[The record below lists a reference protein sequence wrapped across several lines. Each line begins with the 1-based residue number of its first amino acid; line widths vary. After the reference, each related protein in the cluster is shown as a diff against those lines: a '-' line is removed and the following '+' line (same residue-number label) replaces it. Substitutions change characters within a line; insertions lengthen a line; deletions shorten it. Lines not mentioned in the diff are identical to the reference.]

1 MSKRLFALVAMI
13 AAGGVHAMEAAPVGD
28 AQAGATKAIPCSGCH
43 GMDGNSPSPEW
54 PSLAGQS
61 ADYVYR
67 QTVMFRDRDRIN
79 VLMEPFVEG
88 LSNQDIADIS
98 AHFATLAITP
108 GVADDSDIE
117 GLDTTYASLGEAIYR
132 GGVPESGVPACQAC
146 HGPTGRGIP
155 GAGYPAVAGQ
165 HAVYNA
171 ARLRFFH
178 SGQHYG
184 DENDPST
191 IMVTIAQRLQQV
203 EIDALA
209 TYMEGLHRADPAAQ
223 AELAAASHGSAL
235 VPATPDTDP
244 AAAPVPDLHAED
256 NDAGQNAGQAGS
268 GPAAEPDTGG
278 GDADATD
285 GDSGQDPTAAEQD
298 DESAATPGT

>member
-13 AAGGVHAMEAAPVGD
+13 AAGGVHAMEGAPVGD

-43 GMDGNSPSPEW
+43 GMDGNSPAPEW

-67 QTVMFRDRDRIN
+67 QTVMFRDRERIN

-98 AHFATLAITP
+98 AHFATLVITP
-108 GVADDSDIE
+108 GVADDSAIE
-117 GLDTTYASLGEAIYR
+117 GLDDTYANLGQSIYR
-132 GGVPESGVPACQAC
+132 GGVPSAGVPACQAC
-146 HGPTGRGIP
+146 HGPSGRGIP

-171 ARLRFFH
+171 ARLNFFH

-184 DENDPST
+184 NENDPST
-191 IMVTIAQRLQQV
+191 IMVTIAQRLEPVQ
-203 EIDALA
+203 IDALA

-223 AELAAASHGSAL
+223 AALAAASNESAL
-235 VPATPDTDP
+235 VPAAPDIDP
-244 AAAPVPDLHAED
+244 ADAPAPDLSAD
-256 NDAGQNAGQAGS
+256 DAGDADPAGNDENAT
-268 GPAAEPDTGG
+268 PAEPDS
-278 GDADATD
+278 DDSAD
-285 GDSGQDPTAAEQD
+285 
-298 DESAATPGT
+298 PGT

>member
-13 AAGGVHAMEAAPVGD
+13 AAGGVHAMEGAPVGD

-43 GMDGNSPSPEW
+43 GMDGNSPAPEW

-67 QTVMFRDRDRIN
+67 QTVMFRDRERIN

-98 AHFATLAITP
+98 AHFATLVITP
-108 GVADDSDIE
+108 GVADDSAIE
-117 GLDTTYASLGEAIYR
+117 GLDDTYANLGQSIYR
-132 GGVPESGVPACQAC
+132 GGVPSAGVPACQAC
-146 HGPTGRGIP
+146 HGPSGRGIP

-171 ARLRFFH
+171 ARLNFFH

-184 DENDPST
+184 NENDPST
-191 IMVTIAQRLQQV
+191 IMVTIAQRLEPVQ
-203 EIDALA
+203 IDALA

-223 AELAAASHGSAL
+223 AALAAASNESAL
-235 VPATPDTDP
+235 VPPAPDVDP
-244 AAAPVPDLHAED
+244 ADAPVPDLNAED
-256 NDAGQNAGQAGS
+256 AADSDTAGDQPDADDAGPAGNDENAT
-268 GPAAEPDTGG
+268 PAEPDS
-278 GDADATD
+278 D
-285 GDSGQDPTAAEQD
+285 DSAN
-298 DESAATPGT
+298 PGT

>member
-13 AAGGVHAMEAAPVGD
+13 AAGGVHAIEGAPVGD
-28 AQAGATKAIPCSGCH
+28 PQAGATKAITCSGCH

-67 QTVMFRDRDRIN
+67 QTVMFRDRERIN

-98 AHFATLAITP
+98 AHFATLVVTP
-108 GVADDSDIE
+108 GVADDSPIE
-117 GLDTTYASLGEAIYR
+117 GQDTTYATLGEAIYR
-132 GGVPESGVPACQAC
+132 GGVAGAGVPACQAC
-146 HGPTGRGIP
+146 HGPSGRGIP

-171 ARLRFFH
+171 ARLNFFH

-184 DENDPST
+184 NENDPST
-191 IMVTIAQRLQQV
+191 IMVTIAQRLEPVQ
-203 EIDALA
+203 IDALA

-223 AELAAASHGSAL
+223 AEMAAARHDSAL
-235 VPATPDTDP
+235 VPATQELDP
-244 AAAPVPDLHAED
+244 ADAPVPDMAAADAAD
-256 NDAGQNAGQAGS
+256 NGIDAANQTDAD
-268 GPAAEPDTGG
+268 PADDADAAQPDQDTTPAEPDN
-278 GDADATD
+278 D
-285 GDSGQDPTAAEQD
+285 DSVD
-298 DESAATPGT
+298 PGT